1 MLWSWLLLT
10 FIFSTSNSE
19 EEGVIPNIHENVVF
33 SIPIQESKCSKSESV
48 SVIWN
53 FILCHINPRDMIPA
67 YMYDWALWTAPL
79 FKYGLNH
86 VFPPSSTLPQSITDP
101 SWHTL
106 DHTNHFCTL
115 PYILSCLEHI
125 IRSYWTQNQIYQNLD
140 TGAGQKYPILYH
152 FIVLARLNAIHRV
165 ILVYSSGSVINS
177 RLTVITPDRK

>member
-1 MLWSWLLLT
+1 ML
-10 FIFSTSNSE
+10 
-19 EEGVIPNIHENVVF
+19 
-33 SIPIQESKCSKSESV
+33 SISIQESKCSKSQSV

-115 PYILSCLEHI
+115 PYILSCLERI

-140 TGAGQKYPILYH
+140 TDPGQKYPILYH